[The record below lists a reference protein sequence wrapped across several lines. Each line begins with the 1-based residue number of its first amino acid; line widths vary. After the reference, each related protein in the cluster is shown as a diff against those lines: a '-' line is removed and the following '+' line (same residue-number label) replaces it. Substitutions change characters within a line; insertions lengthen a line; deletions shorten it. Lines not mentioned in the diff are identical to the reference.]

1 MFGSLLKL
9 AVAPVRIAAAVA
21 APVVATAVVVTEA
34 VVTPVADVVD
44 DLAKS
49 VEDVLK

>member
-21 APVVATAVVVTEA
+21 APVVATGVVVAEA
-34 VVTPVADVVD
+34 VVKPVADLAD
-44 DLAKS
+44 DVATT